1 MKELTIDINAER
13 RRVTCYDGYGHVGV
27 ARCHPDDR
35 FDEYT
40 GIMLAVKRCREAENG
55 DNVLIRDFELENGK
69 FALDAVK
76 YYASKGWF
84 PASYL
89 ARLDLSP
96 KGGDPCEERH
106 YIYDGQIY
114 NDLAVIVDKKSGL
127 VRLCDPADMI
137 VA

>member
-1 MKELTIDINAER
+1 
-13 RRVTCYDGYGHVGV
+13 
-27 ARCHPDDR
+27 
-35 FDEYT
+35 
-40 GIMLAVKRCREAENG
+40 MLAVKRCREAENG

-96 KGGDPCEERH
+96 KGGDPFEERH